1 MCLIVNDDSGKNLKC
16 CTAPEQLT
24 IRSGIPTAK
33 IFKDLYQKVLWIQIL
48 KRPTKAAKWRC
59 MPLLCVKGFIFML
72 SSQSH
77 WYTYYDCIPVQIHAS
92 EENIVIA
99 RLQGKSFKKHW
110 WHISKHAWYVLF
122 SINTLGNICTLFMSH
137 IWNTFYGATEMFSW
151 KIEVNLNWPL

>member
-1 MCLIVNDDSGKNLKC
+1 MKC
-16 CTAPEQLT
+16 
-24 IRSGIPTAK
+24 
-33 IFKDLYQKVLWIQIL
+33 
-48 KRPTKAAKWRC
+48 PTKSAKWRG
-59 MPLLCVKGFIFML
+59 MPLLYIEGLIFIL

-122 SINTLGNICTLFMSH
+122 SINTLGNVWQVIHAPYLWVIFEIHFMGQMKCFLEKFELTFINKRKGDVWQQVLKRSFCLNYRFFPPGDNFNARSSFLFRR
-137 IWNTFYGATEMFSW
+137 
-151 KIEVNLNWPL
+151 L